1 MENQVQDNKSVNYA
15 FKIVGYLG
23 HDNKLF
29 DRTCPACKGM
39 YSSHELANCPKCGML
54 LTYLTSPDGKA
65 LAISEGTVY
74 PAFGPKQDKRDIAAV
89 TNRKNGMF
97 PTYRFK
103 LFSFMDDHGVLIPPA
118 EHGRCRK
125 GAKVEI
131 LTMNHQLVPS
141 WFLGRDGAHKVEL
154 LIMVYTNY
162 GDSIKVLTEQ
172 EYTNKVVYHPLNPDG
187 TPAPLQTEGDARAK
201 AQAEIAI
208 LQAKMDELR
217 GLTVSV
223 PTPGMPVANTPQ
235 WADRSCNGEVVGD
248 ALDPFAKAK

>member
-1 MENQVQDNKSVNYA
+1 
-15 FKIVGYLG
+15 
-23 HDNKLF
+23 
-29 DRTCPACKGM
+29 M
-39 YSSHELANCPKCGML
+39 YSSHELANCPKCGLL

-74 PAFGPKQDKRDIAAV
+74 PAFGPKQDKRDAAAV

-103 LFSFMDDHGVLIPPA
+103 LFSFMDDHGVLVPPA

-141 WFLGRDGAHKVEL
+141 WFLGRDGSHKVEL

-172 EYTNKVVYHPLNPDG
+172 EYANKVVYHPLNTDG
-187 TPAPLQTEGDARAK
+187 TPAPLETVGNVQE
-201 AQAEIAI
+201 QLVQ
-208 LQAKMDELR
+208 LQAQINRLQ
-217 GLTVSV
+217 GLATS
-223 PTPGMPVANTPQ
+223 PPGPQEEINTANESM
-235 WADRSCNGEVVGD
+235 AVGD
-248 ALDPFAKAK
+248 VLDPFAKAK

>member
-1 MENQVQDNKSVNYA
+1 MENQVQNNKSVNYA

-29 DRTCPACKGM
+29 DRTCPGCKGM
-39 YSSHELANCPKCGML
+39 YSSHELSNCPKCGLL

-74 PAFGPKQDKRDIAAV
+74 PAFGPKQDKRDADAI
-89 TNRKNGMF
+89 TNRTNGMF
-97 PTYRFK
+97 PVYRFK
-103 LFSFMDDHGVLIPPA
+103 LFSFMDDYGVLVPPA
-118 EHGRCRK
+118 EHSRCRK

-141 WFLGRDGAHKVEL
+141 WFLAKDKTPKVEL

-172 EYTNKVVYHPLNPDG
+172 EYANKVVYHPLNPDG
-187 TPAPLQTEGDARAK
+187 TPAPLATGGN
-201 AQAEIAI
+201 AQAEIQAKLAV
-208 LQAKMDELR
+208 LQARIDELQ
-217 GLTVSV
+217 GVTASV
-223 PTPGMPVANTPQ
+223 PTPGMPVENTPQ
-235 WADRSCNGEVVGD
+235 WTNHSKVVGNVQ
-248 ALDPFAKAK
+248 DPFAKAK

>member
-89 TNRKNGMF
+89 NNRKNGMF
-97 PTYRFK
+97 PIYRFK
-103 LFSFMDDHGVLIPPA
+103 LFSFMDDHGVLVPPA
-118 EHGRCRK
+118 EHSRCRK

-131 LTMNHQLVPS
+131 LTMNHQFIPS
-141 WFLGRDGAHKVEL
+141 WFRSGDGSPKVEIL
-154 LIMVYTNY
+154 MMVYTNY

-172 EYTNKVVYHPLNPDG
+172 EYANKVVYHQLNPDG
-187 TPAPLQTEGDARAK
+187 SPAPLETGGSVQDQL
-201 AQAEIAI
+201 AQ
-208 LQAKMDELR
+208 LQSQINKLQ
-217 GLTVSV
+217 GLATSPPGPQERVDV
-223 PTPGMPVANTPQ
+223 P
-235 WADRSCNGEVVGD
+235 GESTAVNDV
-248 ALDPFAKAK
+248 LDPFAKAK